1 VKLGGTNARRE
12 RLRMKK
18 PLVIGAVAVVAVAV
32 IAVFL
37 LSNLNSLVAKAI
49 SRPPSFTPR

>member
-37 LSNLNSLVAKAI
+37 LSNLDSLVAKAI